1 MGFSIIPSDHY
12 IKPGRITAAD
22 INRAFDD
29 INNRLGGSNYV
40 LPLLVADT
48 NIIYLSRISEW
59 GPDDV
64 EVHVRDVTPYS
75 VDPATRTGTLKI
87 LPSIPTGSCVKD
99 TSTWEVTIEGTTIGS
114 GTFDGATH
122 EFSGIALYG
131 KTITV
136 HFHFDFDDTV
146 GFLDVREKV
155 LFNFQLA
162 VEALTDATD
171 KPWSYYTIV
180 GRAEPLPSFASSYP
194 HVLVRFDSR
203 VVETDA
209 TGTAM
214 VTGTVYF
221 SWGSDTTGTHWEIYK
236 VIDGAETLIS
246 SGTDAISEKDFSFN
260 VTLTDEREKEVI
272 LKVILGN
279 STFPNVT
286 FTDKC
291 WVITDVSDAL
301 PLIEQIP
308 SCVVMPP
315 LWESFYTVGS
325 NTYVYTF
332 YLTTSAT
339 HWVGIDDDKRAL
351 KLNIENDDYEIKK
364 TDGTWATIADAV
376 EKVIAIAHTRNT
388 SGGESVYVYD
398 PYTLDSYIY
407 AGDGTI
413 PSGETLLYV
422 DFLVML
428 SKQYD
433 YSYIKS
439 PSGTYTYN
447 DSPIEFL
454 YTIAEHDTSF
464 MVIGSRSHTTHVHYY
479 PILSSCIAFFDPTNV
494 SMESGSATSTLRA
507 IILNAPLQEAD
518 LVRYGFISGSASPTS
533 KIEYQYVISCLE
545 APAGVTVEIYDDSD
559 DNWHPITSSSYTI
572 SIGELDAV
580 PAYYSFPVRVI
591 GSATANILFNV
602 ELVAK
607 YHDASGTESTV
618 LIERRHI
625 ALATFLSGGAA
636 AYATSLSLPRTNF
649 MVYVGGYGMGIP
661 TISKPDVSD
670 VYLDSSTHLYYLGLI
685 AREPLKIIYGDTT
698 GDIIGGESRLG
709 GVTLEDIS
717 ASMLGYR
724 LDTDILLPAGVLKS
738 EIYIAYDPSSKHII
752 ISSEF
757 TGGCIPVGVLII
769 ERYAENL
776 YPSLKFIPYVH
787 TYVYEA
793 TRGLAVGRF
802 GLVDKVGVESP
813 VIVATTHFENAD
825 DLTNLLA
832 LMGIGDSCLLIGEN
846 DASSDSMRFPYV
858 MGVKKLAEDKVKLT
872 MLTDVGMATVLM
884 ESASRYVYPV
894 LDVFRIYYVDAS
906 GNFSATPPPPT
917 AVYHAVGPP
926 GSTISTSVL
935 GDDAKIFENIGNQLI
950 ILVEPYI
957 YVDKTLLPDPSVNIV
972 GMQVV
977 GGGQYMGGFL
987 MLSHYILLTD
997 DHGSGYFLSVPARII
1012 VFGSMYHALGGWG
1025 APTTPGSPF
1034 TPPAHS

>member
-75 VDPATRTGTLKI
+75 TDPATRTGTLKI

-99 TSTWEVTIEGTTIGS
+99 TSTWEITIEGTTIGS

-136 HFHFDFDDTV
+136 HFHFDFDDSV
-146 GFLDVREKV
+146 GFLDVRERV

-291 WVITDVSDAL
+291 WVITDISNAL

-325 NTYVYTF
+325 STYVYTF

-339 HWVGIDDDKRAL
+339 HWVGVDDDKRAL
-351 KLNIENDDYEIKK
+351 KLDIENDNYEIKK
-364 TDGTWATIADAV
+364 TDGTWGTIADAV
-376 EKVIAIAHTRNT
+376 EKVIAIAHTRNA
-388 SGGESVYVYD
+388 SGGESIYVYD

-439 PSGTYTYN
+439 PGGTYTYN

-454 YTIAEHDTSF
+454 YTIAEHDTGF
-464 MVIGSRSHTTHVHYY
+464 TVVGSRSHTTHVHYY
-479 PILSSCIAFFDPTNV
+479 PILSSCIAFFDPTNI
-494 SMESGSATSTLRA
+494 SMESGGGVSTLRA

-518 LVRYGFISGSASPTS
+518 LIKYGFISSSASPTS

-545 APAGVTVEIYDDSD
+545 APAGMTVEIYDDSD
-559 DNWHPITSSSYTI
+559 SDWHPITSSSYTI
-572 SIGELDAV
+572 DIGELDGV
-580 PAYYSFPVRVI
+580 PAYYSFPVRVV
-591 GSATANILFNV
+591 GTTTANILFNV

-607 YHDASGTESTV
+607 YHDASGTVSTV

-649 MVYVGGYGMGIP
+649 MVFVGGYGMGIP

-670 VYLDSSTHLYYLGLI
+670 IYLDSSTHLYYLGLI
-685 AREPLKIIYGDTT
+685 AREPLKIAYGDTIE
-698 GDIIGGESRLG
+698 DIIGGESRLG

-724 LDTDILLPAGVLKS
+724 LDMDILLPAGVLKS
-738 EIYIAYDPSSKHII
+738 EIYVAYDPSSKHII

-757 TGGCIPVGVLII
+757 TGGCIPIGVLII
-769 ERYAENL
+769 ERYAETL

-793 TRGLAVGRF
+793 TRGLEVGRF
-802 GLVDKVGVESP
+802 GLVDKVGVDSP
-813 VIVATTHFENAD
+813 VIIATTHFENAD

-832 LMGIGDSCLLIGEN
+832 LMNIGDSCLLIGEN
-846 DASSDSMRFPYV
+846 YASSDSLRFPYV
-858 MGVKKLAEDKVKLT
+858 MGVRKLAEDKVKLT

-884 ESASRYVYPV
+884 ESASKYVYPV
-894 LDVFRIYYVDAS
+894 LDVFRIYYLDAS
-906 GNFSATPPPPT
+906 GSLHTVPPPMG
-917 AVYHAVGPP
+917 AVYT
-926 GSTISTSVL
+926 GSAITDTLVPLADL
-935 GDDAKIFENIGNQLI
+935 GDDRKILENIGEKVVI
-950 ILVEPYI
+950 IVEPYI
-957 YVDKTLLPDPSVNIV
+957 YVDKTLLPDPNINI
-972 GMQVV
+972 MKMEVV
-977 GGGQYMGGFL
+977 CSGSYSM
-987 MLSHYILLTD
+987 
-997 DHGSGYFLSVPARII
+997 GSGILVRHFIRLVDEHGIHHIMSIPVKIML
-1012 VFGSMYHALGGWG
+1012 FGSMYNALGGWG
-1025 APTTPGSPF
+1025 TSGGSGGPF
-1034 TPPAHS
+1034 TPIS